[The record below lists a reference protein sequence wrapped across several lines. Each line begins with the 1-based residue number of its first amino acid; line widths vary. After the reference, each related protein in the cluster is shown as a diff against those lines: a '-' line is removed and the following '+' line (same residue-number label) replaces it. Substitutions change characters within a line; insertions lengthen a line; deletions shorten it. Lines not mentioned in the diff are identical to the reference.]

1 MKGLNTRTDTMEP
14 LSKKS
19 RTHVDIKCSKI
30 FFDPPLRISTNKTK
44 INKWDIIDIKNIF
57 TTKETISE
65 RKR

>member
-1 MKGLNTRTDTMEP
+1 MEP